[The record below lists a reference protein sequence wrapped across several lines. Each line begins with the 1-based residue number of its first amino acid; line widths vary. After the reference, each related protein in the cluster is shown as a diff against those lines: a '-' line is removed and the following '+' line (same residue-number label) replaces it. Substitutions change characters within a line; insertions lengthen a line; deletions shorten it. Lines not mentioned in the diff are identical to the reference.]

1 MDGLDREG
9 NAISNFTKSFVVA
22 GYRILWGVVVG
33 CLGNEARVISQK
45 LLLTT
50 CSSILIAI
58 NCCSRYHDIFIL

>member
-1 MDGLDREG
+1 MDREG
-9 NAISNFTKSFVVA
+9 NALSKFSSPCVIVE
-22 GYRILWGVVVG
+22 YRILWGVVVG
-33 CLGNEARVISQK
+33 SLVNEARVISQK